1 MYDKYNVVV
10 RARGGHAMASAEH
23 LVKKF
28 VAICRGNT
36 CVAPRRVSRRI
47 SRRISRSYATTIHA
61 INSAIIK
68 LSKLTRAGVVYRGY
82 SGHCEI
88 APR

>member
-61 INSAIIK
+61 INSASISANI
-68 LSKLTRAGVVYRGY
+68 SAN
-82 SGHCEI
+82 I
-88 APR
+88 AQLRDDDPRDQLGDH